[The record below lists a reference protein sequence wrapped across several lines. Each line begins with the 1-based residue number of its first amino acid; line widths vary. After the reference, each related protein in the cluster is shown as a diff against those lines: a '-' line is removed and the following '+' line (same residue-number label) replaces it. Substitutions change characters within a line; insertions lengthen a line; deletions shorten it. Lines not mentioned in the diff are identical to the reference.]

1 MRKTSLIQIHAL
13 LVAVRQELEKQHDV
27 PDDVFAEYD
36 SMGIKP
42 IHIHMNKGPHKQA
55 VFALL
60 DGVRGL
66 TWVEQHLQDG
76 QTFPERRALPAN

>member
-1 MRKTSLIQIHAL
+1 MRKTSLIQIHTL
-13 LVAVRQELEKQHDV
+13 LVAVRQELEEDYDV

-42 IHIHMNKGPHKQA
+42 IHIHINKGPHKQA

-60 DGVRGL
+60 TGIREV

-76 QTFPERRALPAN
+76 QPVPERRALPTN

>member
-1 MRKTSLIQIHAL
+1 MRKTSLIQTHAL
-13 LVAVRQELEKQHDV
+13 LVSVRRELEEDHDV

-42 IHIHMNKGPHKQA
+42 IHVHMNKGPHEQA

-60 DGVRGL
+60 NGIREL
-66 TWVEQHLQDG
+66 IRVEQHLQDG
-76 QTFPERRALPAN
+76 QTVPERRARPTN